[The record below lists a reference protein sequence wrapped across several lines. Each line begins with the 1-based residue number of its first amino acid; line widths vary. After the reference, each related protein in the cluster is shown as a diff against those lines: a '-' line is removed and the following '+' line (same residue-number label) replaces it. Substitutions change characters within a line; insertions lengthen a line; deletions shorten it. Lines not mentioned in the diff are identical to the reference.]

1 MYSAYRTDRRRFKR
15 MRVRLSAVYSI
26 EGPDYV
32 KSILEDG
39 EFEAK
44 TVDVSEGGISLMAE
58 HSLPR
63 KTKIRIKRR
72 VFEIDNSG
80 LANFYEPV
88 TAIGNVTSVSE
99 WDNDR
104 YRLGVCFQEISPE
117 DQQKLVDLINSS
129 LKREIVVSV

>member
-26 EGPDYV
+26 IGPDYV

-44 TVDVSEGGISLMAE
+44 TMDVSEGGISLIAD
-58 HSLPR
+58 HYLPR
-63 KTKIRIKRR
+63 KTIIRIKLI

-80 LANFYEPV
+80 SANFYEPV
-88 TAIGNVTSVSE
+88 TAIGNVTSVQE
-99 WDNDR
+99 WDDDQ
-104 YRLGVCFQEISPE
+104 YRLGVYFQEISYE
-117 DQQKLVDLINSS
+117 DQQKLVDIMNSS
-129 LKREIVVSV
+129 LKREIIAAA